1 MGQIE
6 DISSAVTMDAKA
18 PGNVLFQVGETKNE
32 LGGSHLSLHL
42 GLSGG
47 HVPRVDP
54 QRAKIT
60 FQKIHEVIK
69 AGLVRSCHDL
79 SEGGLAAAAAEMAIA
94 GRLGLEIDLE
104 CIYLSVLSD
113 LVLLYSES
121 NTRFLVETTAENAE
135 DFEKVM
141 VDAGVPVARI
151 GKVTDS
157 SSISIR
163 YGDKQCVLLDLKQ
176 AVEAWQKPLD
186 W

>member
-1 MGQIE
+1 MIGI
-6 DISSAVTMDAKA
+6 
-18 PGNVLFQVGETKNE
+18 GN
-32 LGGSHLSLHL
+32 
-42 GLSGG
+42 
-47 HVPRVDP
+47 R
-54 QRAKIT
+54 
-60 FQKIHEVIK
+60 
-69 AGLVRSCHDL
+69 
-79 SEGGLAAAAAEMAIA
+79 SEG
-94 GRLGLEIDLE
+94 IDR
-104 CIYLSVLSD
+104 SGLSD

-141 VDAGVPVARI
+141 VDAGVPVASI

-163 YGDKQCVLLDLKQ
+163 HGDKQCVLLDLKQ

>member
-18 PGNVLFQVGETKNE
+18 PGNVLFKGETKNE

-69 AGLVRSCHDL
+69 AGLVRSMSRFERRWFSCRCCGDGNRW
-79 SEGGLAAAAAEMAIA
+79 SIGIGN
-94 GRLGLEIDLE
+94 RSWRVSIDLGFPT
-104 CIYLSVLSD
+104 SF
-113 LVLLYSES
+113 YSTA
-121 NTRFLVETTAENAE
+121 NRTIGPLETTAENAE

-141 VDAGVPVARI
+141 VDAGVPVASI